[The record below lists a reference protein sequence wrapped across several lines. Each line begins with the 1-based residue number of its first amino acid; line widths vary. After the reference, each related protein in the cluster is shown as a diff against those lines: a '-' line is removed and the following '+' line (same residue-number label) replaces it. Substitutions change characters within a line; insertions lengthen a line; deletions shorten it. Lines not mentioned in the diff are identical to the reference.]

1 MLIAQQRPTYV
12 NFKNIHKYK
21 GGKNYLLLCIEQIL
35 SCLLASSERTRS
47 LSFLK
52 KKCYKF
58 LELKNINTTKQ

>member
-1 MLIAQQRPTYV
+1 MLIAQQRPTYI

-47 LSFLK
+47 LSIL

>member
-21 GGKNYLLLCIEQIL
+21 GGKTYLLLCIEQIL

-47 LSFLK
+47 LSIK